1 MSGRR
6 MLTAVALIIMAA
18 MLAAC
23 GRLGT
28 AGAARE
34 ADRTIYYFHETVCA
48 SCDSEGEFY
57 EELSARLGGAALPEG
72 WTVRCVNTFREG
84 DELYRRACREQGI
97 PQEDMG
103 LPMLLTP
110 AGAAVGQEE
119 IWARMRELVYESCG
133 VAGTVWY
140 YQRPDCKD
148 CQRVSDAVREAAAAH
163 PECFFVEIDVTGEE
177 EKAAFKELL
186 GRLGIPQEEWEVP
199 FLYNGSA
206 WLSGYESIEEELGT
220 IFPGG

>member
-6 MLTAVALIIMAA
+6 MLTAVALIIVAA
-18 MLAAC
+18 MFAAC
-23 GRLGT
+23 GWLGT
-28 AGAARE
+28 AGAVQE

-57 EELSARLGGAALPEG
+57 EELSKQLGGAELPEG

-84 DELYRRACREQGI
+84 EELYRRLCGERGI
-97 PQEDMG
+97 PQEEMG
-103 LPMLLTP
+103 LPMLLAP
-110 AGAAVGQEE
+110 AGAVVGEEE
-119 IWARMRELVYESCG
+119 IQARMCGLIYESCG
-133 VAGTVWY
+133 MAGTVWY

-163 PECFFVEIDVTGEE
+163 PECFFVEIDVTDEE

-186 GRLGIPQEEWEVP
+186 GNLGIPQEEWEVP
-199 FLYNGSA
+199 FLYNGSI
-206 WLSGYESIEEELGT
+206 WLSGYESIEMELET
-220 IFPGG
+220 IF